1 MKRTTIFLAAILLS
15 PLAELLAADTLGTPP
30 RKPNIVVIL
39 ADDMPWKTGWVERVQ
54 HLDIDEGF
62 ELLVGHHVGTT
73 AFPLFTIIRKPLTN
87 YVIDEVHPLVEDCQ
101 NAAAGKPIATGGG
114 DRRCSARL
122 G

>member
-1 MKRTTIFLAAILLS
+1 
-15 PLAELLAADTLGTPP
+15 
-30 RKPNIVVIL
+30 
-39 ADDMPWKTGWVERVQ
+39 MPWKTGWVERVQ

-87 YVIDEVHPLVEDCQ
+87 DVVYEVHPLVEDCQ

-114 DRRCSARL
+114 GRVLREVRIDPLDEIVNGGSST
-122 G
+122 